1 MRYSVHISGSS
12 IIRSIR
18 SRGISQLW
26 IILVFVSGIAL
37 SPRSAICKTV
47 DSSGNSGSESQ
58 ETVQTAVLAGGCFW
72 GVDAVFKHVKGVKS
86 VVSGYSGGTRS
97 TAHYEMVST
106 GTTGQAESVK
116 VTFDPAKISYHQLLR
131 IFFFVAHDPTEL
143 NHQGPDWGTQY
154 RSVIF
159 YANAEQ
165 HHAALQFIKKLS
177 SDNAFS
183 APIVTQVVP
192 LHGFYP
198 AEDYH
203 QDFLERHPDNPY
215 IVVNDL
221 PKLDHL
227 RKQFP
232 ALYVR

>member
-1 MRYSVHISGSS
+1 MRNSVHISFSS
-12 IIRSIR
+12 ILRSQ
-18 SRGISQLW
+18 SISLVW

-37 SPRSAICKTV
+37 SPRSAICQMV
-47 DSSGNSGSESQ
+47 DSSGKAGHQSRES
-58 ETVQTAVLAGGCFW
+58 VQTAVFAGGCFW
-72 GVDAVFKHVKGVKS
+72 GVDAVFKHVKGVES
-86 VVSGYSGGTRS
+86 VVSGYSGGRRT

-116 VTFDPAKISYHQLLR
+116 IIFDPAKISYDQLLQ

-177 SDNAFS
+177 ADNAFS
-183 APIVTQVVP
+183 APIVTQVVQ
-192 LHGFYP
+192 LQGFYP

-227 RKQFP
+227 RKRFP
-232 ALYVR
+232 ALYVP